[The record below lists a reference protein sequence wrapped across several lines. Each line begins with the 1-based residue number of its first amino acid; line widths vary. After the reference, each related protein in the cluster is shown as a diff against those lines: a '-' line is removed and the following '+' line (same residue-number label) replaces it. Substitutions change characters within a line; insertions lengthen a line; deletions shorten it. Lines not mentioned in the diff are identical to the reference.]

1 MRGAWLILVAVVIA
15 CASRPPRAPA
25 GSALACDAAAS
36 AVTRTTVRGTEAW
49 CEDDRGL
56 RSGPFERRFPG
67 GQLAERGH
75 YAAGVL
81 DGEQASFY
89 ANGTP
94 HMRGRHVRGL
104 REGAWRAW
112 HENGKPWL
120 EVTYAGG
127 APSGTWREYD
137 YTGDKMFEGT
147 YRGGRLDGAWQAF
160 RGGDVAV
167 TGSSS
172 GGRLEGRV
180 VDHDPSG
187 STCDL
192 GYRDNRLHGPVTCRD
207 KDGKVTYS
215 GEYVDGVKQG
225 GDAR

>member
-15 CASRPPRAPA
+15 CASRPPRAP
-25 GSALACDAAAS
+25 GESALACDTGSS

-67 GQLAERGH
+67 GQLAERDH

-81 DGEQASFY
+81 DGEHASFY

-104 REGAWRAW
+104 REGVWRAW

-137 YTGDKMFEGT
+137 YTGNRTFEGA
-147 YRGGRLDGAWQAF
+147 YRDGRLDGAWQVF

-167 TGSSS
+167 TGSSV

-187 STCDL
+187 AICDL
-192 GYRDNRLHGPVTCRD
+192 VYRDNRLHGPATCRD

-215 GEYVDGVKQG
+215 GDYVDGVKQG
-225 GDAR
+225 SGAR